1 MHADKSL
8 LDCIGKFLDRD
19 TDIDKRMRNISSDFF
34 QIGSGIR
41 KLTVS
46 IVKQAL
52 SQSKEEPSFFSWW

>member
-19 TDIDKRMRNISSDFF
+19 TDVDMRMRYMSI
-34 QIGSGIR
+34 QIGPGIR